1 MSKPS
6 FESDLPEAL
15 DRSLSSFPEVNSLKA
30 EQRLVIEKVFT
41 EEMFSL
47 SYWTLCGVSATQN
60 IVFLQ
65 RCLQS
70 QHLKILF
77 RATNKK

>member
-15 DRSLSSFPEVNSLKA
+15 DGSLSSFPEVNSLKA
-30 EQRLVIEKVFT
+30 EQRLVIKKVFT

-47 SYWTLCGVSATQN
+47 SYWTLRGVSATQN
-60 IVFLQ
+60 IVSFTEMSPEPTLED
-65 RCLQS
+65 
-70 QHLKILF
+70 II
-77 RATNKK
+77 